1 MKRTADGLPLSY
13 RLAVASRCLAALIGG
28 YLLASMASVCL
39 SQSLP
44 LSRVESVLTGM
55 MSSFLFYIGAFI
67 WAFAARS
74 AGRAWAGIM
83 LPALVLAA
91 INGVMYWM
99 AKP

>member
-1 MKRTADGLPLSY
+1 MKSKAAGLPLSY
-13 RLAVASRCLAALIGG
+13 RLAVTSRCLAALLGG

-44 LSRVESVLTGM
+44 LPRPEAVLTGM
-55 MSSFLFYIGAFI
+55 MSSFLFYLGAFI

-74 AGRAWAGIM
+74 AGRAWAGIL

-91 INGVMYWM
+91 INGLMYWM
-99 AKP
+99 GQA